1 MTHPTA
7 GPPLDQRTTIF
18 HWPGQWAGGHSL
30 YSFFGVMG
38 LVAVHE
44 FVSVDL
50 HQVEH
55 GEGVRV
61 LVHFQRPDV
70 ALLHGGRLAQQ

>member
-1 MTHPTA
+1 
-7 GPPLDQRTTIF
+7 
-18 HWPGQWAGGHSL
+18 
-30 YSFFGVMG
+30 MG

-55 GEGVRV
+55 GEGVRI

-70 ALLHGGRLAQQ
+70 APLHGGRLAE